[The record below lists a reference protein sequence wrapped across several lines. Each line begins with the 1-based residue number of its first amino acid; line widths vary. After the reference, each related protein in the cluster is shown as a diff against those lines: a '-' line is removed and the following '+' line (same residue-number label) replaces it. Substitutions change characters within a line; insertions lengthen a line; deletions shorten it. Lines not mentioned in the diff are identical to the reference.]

1 MKSSAQVLPI
11 QAAMLP
17 MLNKFWK
24 IKKDVE
30 FGAPKEP
37 GLLEGLQSN
46 SMNILGS
53 VPSSWKAVTFV
64 ASPWFRSTLK
74 KQF

>member
-1 MKSSAQVLPI
+1 
-11 QAAMLP
+11 MLP

-53 VPSSWKAVTFV
+53 VPSS
-64 ASPWFRSTLK
+64 
-74 KQF
+74 